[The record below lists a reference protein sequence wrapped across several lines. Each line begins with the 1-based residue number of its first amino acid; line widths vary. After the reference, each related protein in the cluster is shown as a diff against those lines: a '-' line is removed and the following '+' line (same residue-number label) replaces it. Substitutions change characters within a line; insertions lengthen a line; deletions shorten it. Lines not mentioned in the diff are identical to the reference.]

1 VEPEAVGESVEETGA
16 AKPRNFFS
24 RLGGVYFSPGEAF
37 KEIGRSPSVG
47 AVITA
52 LAIIGA
58 ISGFWLGQK
67 LDFGA
72 LWSQSVAEGKM
83 TLEQA
88 NQASAVVSKV
98 LPVIL
103 PIGSAVGSLL
113 VTLVIA
119 AIFKLISLFIST
131 ENRFKAVFAVTAF
144 TMIAVSIVQTI
155 LLVVVL
161 SFKQPADLS
170 IANLSSVVASSLGA
184 LLSSTLGDNALPKF
198 VMKLA
203 DFVDIFR
210 IWTVVLLAIGYAA
223 VSRKLK
229 TSTAATWIGGL
240 YAVLA
245 LISAAIMSRS

>member
-1 VEPEAVGESVEETGA
+1 VEPEAVGESVEESGA
-16 AKPRNFFS
+16 VRPRNFFS

-37 KEIGRSPSVG
+37 QEIGRSPNVG
-47 AVITA
+47 AVIIA

-67 LDFGA
+67 LGFGA
-72 LWSQSVAEGKM
+72 LFSQSVAEGKM

-88 NQASAVVSKV
+88 NQASALMSKL

-103 PIGSAVGSLL
+103 PIGSAAGSLL
-113 VTLVIA
+113 VTLVMA
-119 AIFKLISLFIST
+119 AIFKLISLLISA

-161 SFKQPADLS
+161 SFKQAVDLS
-170 IANLSSVVASSLGA
+170 LANLSSVVASSLGA
-184 LLSSTLGDNALPKF
+184 LLSGTLGDNALPKF

-203 DFVDIFR
+203 DYVDIFR
-210 IWTVVLLAIGYAA
+210 IWTVALLAIGYAA

-229 TSTAATWIGGL
+229 TTTVAAWIGGL
-240 YAVLA
+240 YAVFA